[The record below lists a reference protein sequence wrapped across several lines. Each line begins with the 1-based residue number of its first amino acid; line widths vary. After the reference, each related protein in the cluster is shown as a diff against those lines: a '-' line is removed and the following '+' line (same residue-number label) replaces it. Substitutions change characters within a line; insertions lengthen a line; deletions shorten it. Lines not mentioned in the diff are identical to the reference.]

1 MTPKRTTDRSPDL
14 TAVEPPRQ
22 PWRLVAVREM
32 VTRVTDRNFVV
43 MTIITVAL
51 MAGVLALNLALG
63 NRETRSTIAVVDDA
77 SARIVATTQER
88 LSAAQDRQTIT
99 SVRYADSAAASAAVQ
114 DEAADAFLRHT
125 DSGWTL
131 TTLRSVDSS
140 LSRDIG
146 QTVQQ
151 SVIAENAAA
160 AGTSVAQ
167 LTRGATLTSDT
178 LVANNGDETMQKIMS
193 YVFALL
199 FYMAALMFGMQIATS
214 VVEEKQS
221 RIVEILTTAI
231 PLRQLLTGKVLGN
244 AALAFGQMAIY
255 VGVGLIGLAVTG
267 QGSMLPAIAGSAGWF
282 LAFFI
287 AGFLALACAWAVAGA
302 LASRNEDLQSTT
314 MPLTIVLVGAFMIAF
329 VVQGAARV
337 ICSYVPIVS
346 AIVMPSR
353 VVGGEAMWWEPVV
366 SLVVTLIFAAVV
378 IVLGSRVYQRS
389 VMQSGGRLTLR
400 EAWRAR
406 A

>member
-51 MAGVLALNLALG
+51 MAGVVALNLAIG

-77 SARIVATTQER
+77 AARIVTGTQAR
-88 LSAAQDRQTIT
+88 LTAAQDRQTIT

>member
-1 MTPKRTTDRSPDL
+1 M
-14 TAVEPPRQ
+14 
-22 PWRLVAVREM
+22 
-32 VTRVTDRNFVV
+32 
-43 MTIITVAL
+43 
-51 MAGVLALNLALG
+51 
-63 NRETRSTIAVVDDA
+63 
-77 SARIVATTQER
+77 
-88 LSAAQDRQTIT
+88 
-99 SVRYADSAAASAAVQ
+99 
-114 DEAADAFLRHT
+114 
-125 DSGWTL
+125 

>member
-51 MAGVLALNLALG
+51 MAGVVALNLAIG

-77 SARIVATTQER
+77 AARIVTGTQAR
-88 LSAAQDRQTIT
+88 LTAAQDRHTIT
-99 SVRYADSAAASAAVQ
+99 SVRYADSAAASAAVR
-114 DEAADAFLRHT
+114 DESANAFLRHT

-178 LVANNGDETMQKIMS
+178 LVANNGDEAMQKIMS